1 MQKTKVNSKIT
12 VQTKAIVET
21 RFKMLVMMNDDCK
34 KLSFTSRQDVTKNPL
49 MASDTLVDLY
59 LNYYEKKLNK
69 PETISIHSKAT
80 TCVMLH
86 SMMLAELKYRR
97 GRNNEELRTLLD
109 ELTAQ
114 YTAKIVRASIEGEAA

>member
-1 MQKTKVNSKIT
+1 MQTTKVNSKIT

-34 KLSFTSRQDVTKNPL
+34 KLSFKICKDVTYKPRL
-49 MASDTLVDLY
+49 ASDNLVDLY

>member
-1 MQKTKVNSKIT
+1 MQTTKVNSKIT

-34 KLSFTSRQDVTKNPL
+34 KLSFKICKDVTYKPRL
-49 MASDTLVDLY
+49 ASDNLVDLY

-69 PETISIHSKAT
+69 PETINIHSKAA

-86 SMMLAELKYRR
+86 SMMLAELNYHR
-97 GRNNEELRTLLD
+97 GKNNEELRNLLD

-114 YTAKIVRASIEGEAA
+114 YAAKITRAIVTGEAA